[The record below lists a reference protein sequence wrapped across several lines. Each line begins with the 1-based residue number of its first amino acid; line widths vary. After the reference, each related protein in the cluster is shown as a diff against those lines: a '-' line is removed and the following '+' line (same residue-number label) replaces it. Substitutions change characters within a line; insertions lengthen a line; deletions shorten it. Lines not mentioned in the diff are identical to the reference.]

1 MRSARVPKLK
11 RKEREVESRSGMYMC
26 RLRGERSIACVS
38 CYMEGRARRVARGL
52 HSTLEVEGPEGAR
65 GLHSALEDSRR

>member
-1 MRSARVPKLK
+1 MLRLERG
-11 RKEREVESRSGMYMC
+11 EREIGSRGGMYMC

-65 GLHSALEDSRR
+65 GLHSALEDGRR